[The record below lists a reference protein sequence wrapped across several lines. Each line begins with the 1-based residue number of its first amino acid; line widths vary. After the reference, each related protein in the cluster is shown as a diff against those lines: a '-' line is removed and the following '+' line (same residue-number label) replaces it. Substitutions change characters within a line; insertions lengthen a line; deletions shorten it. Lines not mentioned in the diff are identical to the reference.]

1 MAPPRC
7 LLDRE
12 VLDALETLDRRSLQV
27 QTWRV
32 AWRSQDVLRGGQ
44 NGRWNPPPILALY
57 TSLDID
63 GAVSEV
69 YSLLSKMPVFS
80 SADKLIYQLAVTTQ
94 NTLILGDADN
104 LKHVGVDLCASPE
117 KNLTQCQRVG
127 EAAYCLDCDSLLVPS
142 MRWECNNL
150 ILFQDSIDAA
160 DIQAAE
166 DPHEINWPAWS
177 ENNAEV
183 SRAYT
188 RRIRKGE
195 HKGK

>member
-1 MAPPRC
+1 MAPRS

-12 VLDALETLDRRSLQV
+12 LLDTLETVECRALQV

-32 AWRSQDVLRGGQ
+32 AWRSQNVLRGGQ
-44 NGRWNPPPILALY
+44 NGRWNPPPIFALY

-80 SADKLIYQLAVTTQ
+80 SAGKLIYQLAVRTQ
-94 NTLILGDADN
+94 NTLILDEADN
-104 LKHVGVDLCASPE
+104 LKRVGVDLCASPE
-117 KNLTQCQRVG
+117 KNIAQCQRVG
-127 EAAYCLDCDSLLVPS
+127 EAAYRLDCDSLLVPS

-150 ILFQDSIDAA
+150 VLFQDVIDPA
-160 DIQAAE
+160 DIKAAE
-166 DPHEINWPAWS
+166 APHEINWPAWS
-177 ENNAEV
+177 EKNAEV

-188 RRIRKGE
+188 RRFRKE
-195 HKGK
+195 KHNMK